1 MRQITRF
8 RLLGAALVLAAVP
21 AQAQW
26 YVGAS
31 AGESRAS
38 YRDSSQSDQFLDL
51 GFDDASTSFDDKD
64 TMYRL
69 HVGYRLHRNIA
80 VEAAY
85 VDLGKI
91 AIRSTVVPAGFLD
104 TSVRTRG
111 ADLSVLGLLPL
122 GERFVLFG
130 RVGAFA
136 ARTKAS
142 YSSGGSVQ
150 LLDGRNE
157 QSKSSTH
164 LVYGLGG
171 MYDFTP
177 NLGLRAE
184 WSRYDKLG
192 NDLTGGEF
200 NARTI
205 SAGAQWRF

>member
-8 RLLGAALVLAAVP
+8 RLFGAALAFAIVP
-21 AQAQW
+21 AHAQW

-38 YRDSSQSDQFLDL
+38 YRGSSQSDQFLDL
-51 GFDDASTSFDDKD
+51 GFDDASTSIDDKD

-69 HVGYRLHRNIA
+69 HAGYRLHRYFA

-85 VDLGKI
+85 VDLGKF

-104 TSVRTRG
+104 TSVKTRG
-111 ADLSVLGLLPL
+111 ADLSAVGLLPL
-122 GERFVLFG
+122 GERFTIFG

-136 ARTKAS
+136 GRTKAS

-150 LLDGRNE
+150 LVDGVHG
-157 QSKSSTH
+157 QSKSTTSV
-164 LVYGLGG
+164 VYGLGAT
-171 MYDFTP
+171 YDFTP

-184 WSRYDKLG
+184 WARYDKLG

-200 NARTI
+200 NVRAI
-205 SAGAQWRF
+205 SAGLQWRF